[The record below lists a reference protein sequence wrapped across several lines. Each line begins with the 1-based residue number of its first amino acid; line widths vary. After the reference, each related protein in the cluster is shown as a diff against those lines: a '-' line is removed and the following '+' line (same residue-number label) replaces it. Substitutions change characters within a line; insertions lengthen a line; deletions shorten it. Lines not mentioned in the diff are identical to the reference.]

1 MGLAERPS
9 GIQSTSF
16 LDLHAVA
23 ALLMPSGSFP
33 PGQVFPD
40 LAMTPN
46 QPITPLTSLSN
57 RQTVRDP
64 GCGTSSVLRIQ
75 VLGMRED
82 SRELLANWAK
92 KLPVPARGVVV
103 LWNES
108 HLRGTSKVQTES
120 R

>member
-16 LDLHAVA
+16 LGFHAVA
-23 ALLMPSGSFP
+23 ALLMLSGSFP

-40 LAMTPN
+40 LAMTSS
-46 QPITPLTSLSN
+46 QPITPLTSLNN
-57 RQTVRDP
+57 RQTVRNP
-64 GCGTSSVLRIQ
+64 GCGTFSVVRIQ
-75 VLGMRED
+75 VLGMGED

-108 HLRGTSKVQTES
+108 HLRGTSES